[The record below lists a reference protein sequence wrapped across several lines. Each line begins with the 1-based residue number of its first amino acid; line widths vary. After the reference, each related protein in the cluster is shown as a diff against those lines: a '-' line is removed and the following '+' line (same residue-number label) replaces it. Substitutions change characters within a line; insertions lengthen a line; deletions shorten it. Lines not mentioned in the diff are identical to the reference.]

1 MRRLFGEWLKLV
13 QVCVDGGIICDCK
26 ACFLGF
32 LFSLLADEFLDGPD
46 EWVENPP
53 FDFLEDIADG
63 SFIV

>member
-1 MRRLFGEWLKLV
+1 MDEVGGGLCRWGDHLRLQGV
-13 QVCVDGGIICDCK
+13 
-26 ACFLGF
+26 
-32 LFSLLADEFLDGPD
+32 FSLLADEFFDGPD